1 MGRATGEHNGRT
13 GGYIHPMDVAAP
25 GNDLLYV
32 ISRGL
37 GFKGSRGVDAMCRI
51 GKTTIDEDHIGDFA
65 RGQFT
70 WPCGIDVSNDGDI
83 YVSDEYV
90 NTISWFADKVMIFP
104 EFDLKKERLGTWGE
118 TGSKKGQLR
127 GPSGIEFDAEDN
139 LYVVDSLNNRIQK
152 FTKRGGYISCWGES
166 GSDHGQ
172 FNRPW
177 GITIDKTGDVYVADW
192 GNHRVQKFTADG
204 HYIMSFGTSLGEA
217 GKLDQPSGV
226 AVDSDGDV
234 YVADWGRRCVVIFEP
249 TGEVITSLFGDATEF
264 SKAGIYNINRDPESI
279 KKLRGSEGTME
290 YLTKLGRPLG
300 IVVDDKDRVV
310 IAETR
315 GRIQVYCKDHAY
327 LAPSI

>member
-1 MGRATGEHNGRT
+1 
-13 GGYIHPMDVAAP
+13 
-25 GNDLLYV
+25 LLYV
-32 ISRGL
+32 VSRGL
-37 GFKGSRGVDAMCRI
+37 GFRGARGIDGNCRI
-51 GKTTIDEDHIGDFA
+51 GKTTIDEDHIGDLA

-70 WPCGIDVSNDGDI
+70 WPCGIDVDNDGDI

-90 NTISWFADKVMIFP
+90 NTISWFADKVMIYP
-104 EFDLKKERLGTWGE
+104 EFDLKGERLGTWGE

-204 HYIMSFGTSLGEA
+204 HYIMSFGA
-217 GKLDQPSGV
+217 
-226 AVDSDGDV
+226 
-234 YVADWGRRCVVIFEP
+234 
-249 TGEVITSLFGDATEF
+249 
-264 SKAGIYNINRDPESI
+264 
-279 KKLRGSEGTME
+279 
-290 YLTKLGRPLG
+290 
-300 IVVDDKDRVV
+300 
-310 IAETR
+310 
-315 GRIQVYCKDHAY
+315 
-327 LAPSI
+327 